1 MLERRARR
9 LHRGG
14 GRGVGSASRKTFSPR
29 RTRRPRRI
37 RKSMII
43 NFVLLCLRV
52 FAACANFR
60 WPVVI
65 QNGICSRQDAK
76 HAKSGSLI
84 SLRPLQRRSGHA
96 LQLCA
101 RYSEFWLRLLP
112 RYAFAVNT
120 SSQETRNNPKDREVS
135 LTRPLSSR
143 RPRGIIVTLHN
154 RFVRFALILVS
165 NAGGFWKLSWAE
177 RVARLYKSC
186 G

>member
-84 SLRPLQRRSGHA
+84 SLRPLREIFRVLVAAQ
-96 LQLCA
+96 
-101 RYSEFWLRLLP
+101 P
-112 RYAFAVNT
+112 RCSSVVNT